1 MNPENHQPITQDD
14 INQLKQEA
22 ENELHQI
29 KEVSDP
35 NLPPVPDKEKL
46 DALKKMIDSMPQEQ
60 VSQLLAN
67 LAGQNGNIINPQNKS
82 YSTASSNEILR
93 NKLKQKMQQ
102 KKYGRMTNF
111 ARETEKQK
119 YMEKMQKAQEL
130 QKQKQKQATNPTNP
144 TNTTNPT
151 NPITQ
156 PEQGVPVNQQTCTD
170 SGCSH
175 DHAHDNDNEHANVKF

>member
-1 MNPENHQPITQDD
+1 MNPITQDD
-14 INQLKQEA
+14 IDQLKQEA

-35 NLPPVPDKEKL
+35 TLPPVPDKEKL
-46 DALKKMIDSMPQEQ
+46 DQLKKMIDSMPQEQ
-60 VSQLLAN
+60 VSQLLSS

-119 YMEKMQKAQEL
+119 YMEKMQQMQEL
-130 QKQKQKQATNPTNP
+130 QKQKQKEAATA
-144 TNTTNPT
+144 TTAT
-151 NPITQ
+151 TSTTATTATTSQQTQ
-156 PEQGVPVNQQTCTD
+156 SDQRVYLPQTCTD
-170 SGCSH
+170 SNCDH
-175 DHAHDNDNEHANVKF
+175 DHDNEHANVKF